1 MFPSTVADGNGGHW
15 TCIESFVSKSSAI
28 GASIT
33 DEERDIKQKFVR
45 NHSNEHFNI
54 VKRTKVTPSKS
65 PKLLPKW
72 GRTQTIFKLKCNC
85 DKAMFMIR
93 RKEGLVCVYQKG
105 NHSHHYGILKVK
117 PSSHGLPS
125 NLKEFLVPFVGQQNA
140 MKKAL
145 TRLSILNEESQ
156 LQILAP
162 YEMKD
167 LGDTSNLKSKI
178 KNFLQRR
185 KARMKSSNSNIPVTA
200 SLIGPSQ
207 SDLSNYL
214 LARKITVEE
223 LAQYC
228 RYGNTPPNKLWIVYE
243 DVSTNTNG
251 RFTHI
256 TFMHSEAIALIQAA
270 CIATATRR

>member
-1 MFPSTVADGNGGHW
+1 
-15 TCIESFVSKSSAI
+15 
-28 GASIT
+28 
-33 DEERDIKQKFVR
+33 
-45 NHSNEHFNI
+45 
-54 VKRTKVTPSKS
+54 
-65 PKLLPKW
+65 
-72 GRTQTIFKLKCNC
+72 
-85 DKAMFMIR
+85 
-93 RKEGLVCVYQKG
+93 
-105 NHSHHYGILKVK
+105 
-117 PSSHGLPS
+117 
-125 NLKEFLVPFVGQQNA
+125 

-162 YEMKD
+162 YELKD

-185 KARMKSSNSNIPVTA
+185 KASMKSSNSNIPVTA